1 MCVFV
6 AGRCSPSPL
15 LSYLLIPS
23 YYCVLYSPHF
33 VDADT
38 LSALTWG
45 RIYAFDEPQQSVS
58 SSLCVPSGDN
68 VPLTPHVL
76 STLSR
81 CRGQRIDTYLE
92 TGRIWISI
100 IENVSCHAITIK
112 LQSAEYYT
120 EYTPTLQ
127 TS

>member
-45 RIYAFDEPQQSVS
+45 RIYEPQQSVS

-68 VPLTPHVL
+68 VPLSACFVY
-76 STLSR
+76 TLEMQ
-81 CRGQRIDTYLE
+81 GARIDTYLE
-92 TGRIWISI
+92 TEKIWISI
-100 IENVSCHAITIK
+100 IKNVSCHAITIK
-112 LQSAEYYT
+112 LQSAEY
-120 EYTPTLQ
+120 TPTL
-127 TS
+127 

>member
-68 VPLTPHVL
+68 VPLSACFVYTLEMQGAKNRHVPGN
-76 STLSR
+76 R
-81 CRGQRIDTYLE
+81 
-92 TGRIWISI
+92 
-100 IENVSCHAITIK
+100 ENMDQYH
-112 LQSAEYYT
+112 
-120 EYTPTLQ
+120 
-127 TS
+127 